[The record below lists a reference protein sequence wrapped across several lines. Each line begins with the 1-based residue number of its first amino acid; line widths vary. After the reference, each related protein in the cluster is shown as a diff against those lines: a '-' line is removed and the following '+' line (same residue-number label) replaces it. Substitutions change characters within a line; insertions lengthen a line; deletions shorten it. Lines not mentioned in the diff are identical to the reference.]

1 MAWLETVVCSSHK
14 KVNARFLRILNA
26 HQEMKRRQKGCL
38 LAWAAKSV
46 YGQQLFLV
54 QTLYSSRNDL
64 KTISQIVRDK
74 LDPEHG
80 SLDSFMSG
88 PPLVGI
94 FEVDEFQFLD
104 QFKSDKKA

>member
-26 HQEMKRRQKGCL
+26 HQEMKRRQEGCL

-46 YGQQLFLV
+46 DGQPLFLV

-88 PPLVGI
+88 PPLIGI
-94 FEVDEFQFLD
+94 FEVDEKQFLE
-104 QFKSDKKA
+104 QFRLTENE